1 MRLFF
6 ALWPDDDARAH
17 IARAT
22 LALRLA
28 VDARPVPQE
37 SYHATLA
44 FLGEVSMPQL
54 AVLQQI
60 GRAQRGA
67 ACAIRFDAYDY
78 WRDPRVVVAVAR
90 ESPAALTQ
98 LWAQLHRD
106 LALLQPHRN
115 LEHPQAP
122 LRTHITLAR
131 KVAQAP
137 VLPAMSPFDWNARSF
152 SLVRSDTSGARSVY
166 TVVDTWQLLYETPKP

>member
-1 MRLFF
+1 VRLFF

-17 IARAT
+17 IARAAM
-22 LALRLA
+22 ALRLA

-44 FLGEVSMPQL
+44 FVGEVSIPQL

-60 GRAQRGA
+60 GRAQRAA
-67 ACAIRFDAYDY
+67 ACAIRFDAYDF
-78 WRDPRVVVAVAR
+78 WRDSQAVVAVAR
-90 ESPAALTQ
+90 ESPAALTL

-106 LALLQPHRN
+106 LALLPHLKLEYPQP
-115 LEHPQAP
+115 P

-137 VLPAMSPFDWNARSF
+137 VLPAMSPFGWNVRSF
-152 SLVRSDTSGARSVY
+152 SLVRSDTSGARSLY